1 MTQATLDGVFS
12 HAFLDDISNFWFRH
26 LEAEH
31 VIIPSIEDAAPCFS
45 QSDAYDWECL
55 YVSHL
60 IRCSSIMDASSR

>member
-31 VIIPSIEDAAPCFS
+31 VIIPSIEDAAPWFS

-55 YVSHL
+55 YVLHL